1 MIGIEGIPMIKEGD
15 DLTSIILDASQ
26 ECGVELLEGDILC
39 IAQKIISK
47 SEGMLKDLA
56 SIAPSSEAIELAGS
70 TKKDPRM
77 VQLIL
82 DESTEI
88 LRSKENVIIARHKL
102 GIVGAHAGIDQSN
115 IDHVDGEKA
124 LLLPKDPDLSAKRIR
139 AELRRKSGVADIGV
153 IVTDSHNRPWRM
165 GTIGVA
171 IGSSGVKVLDD
182 RVGGTDIFNRKL
194 NATLINNAD
203 AVANAATLVMGETTE
218 QIPVAIVR
226 GLDPEKM
233 LTNDPEENGTLI
245 NRPLDQDM
253 FR

>member
-1 MIGIEGIPMIKEGD
+1 M
-15 DLTSIILDASQ
+15 
-26 ECGVELLEGDILC
+26 
-39 IAQKIISK
+39 
-47 SEGMLKDLA
+47 
-56 SIAPSSEAIELAGS
+56 
-70 TKKDPRM
+70 
-77 VQLIL
+77 
-82 DESTEI
+82 
-88 LRSKENVIIARHKL
+88 IIARHKL